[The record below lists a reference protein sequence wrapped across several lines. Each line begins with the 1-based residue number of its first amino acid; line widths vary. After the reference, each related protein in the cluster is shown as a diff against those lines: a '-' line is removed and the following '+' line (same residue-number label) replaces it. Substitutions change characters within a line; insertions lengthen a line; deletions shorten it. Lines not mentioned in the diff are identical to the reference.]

1 MRMQKVVIIGGGISG
16 VAAAY
21 ALGRLPEAP
30 EVTLLEASSRLGGK
44 IAAND
49 VDGRLVDA
57 GPDALLIRNPAV
69 RALLD
74 ELDLTRHIK
83 APVARGSF
91 IWTRGALRTLP
102 PSTLFGVPLR
112 MRDLIT
118 SGLISWPGLL
128 RAAADFVLPRM
139 RIGSDPTVGQLLR
152 PRLGREVFD
161 KLVDPML
168 GGIYAGRANLLSA
181 KSAVPEVA
189 AVLAPARS
197 IYLTMRERASKAPA
211 APAGPMLVNFPG
223 GMSALVDAMAA
234 RMRAEVHCDTTVTTV
249 EHGRRRWKVRT
260 ADGRLFKADHVV
272 FAAPAFATAALL
284 RPLDATAADA
294 MEAIPYASVANVTF
308 VYPRAAVDA
317 TRRGTGFLVPAVDG
331 RFIVGCTWMDE
342 KWGPEVLHASGDGQ
356 APDDGNVIIRASV
369 GRHGDDR
376 WVTMTDEEI
385 AVRAHAEL
393 VLSMGIKAKPSA
405 ATVQRWPLAM
415 PQYTAGHANRL
426 ATIDARLA
434 THPGLHV
441 VGAGYRGIGVASC
454 LITSQA
460 VAATIGASA

>member
-1 MRMQKVVIIGGGISG
+1 MGTQKVVVIGGGISG
-16 VAAAY
+16 LAAAY

-30 EVTLLEASSRLGGK
+30 EVRLLEASSRLGGK

-57 GPDALLIRNPAV
+57 GPDALLVRDPAV
-69 RALLD
+69 RALLA
-74 ELDLTRHIK
+74 ELDLTEQIK
-83 APVARGSF
+83 APIARGSF

-112 MRDLIT
+112 MQDLI
-118 SGLISWPGLL
+118 SSRLISWPGLL
-128 RAAADFVLPRM
+128 RAAADFVLPKLQA
-139 RIGSDPTVGQLLR
+139 GSDPTVGRLLR

-189 AVLAPARS
+189 ALLAPARS
-197 IYLTMRERASKAPA
+197 IYLTMRERASKAPTTS
-211 APAGPMLVNFPG
+211 AGPMLVNFPG
-223 GMSALVDAMAA
+223 GMRALVDALQA
-234 RMRAEVHCDTTVTTV
+234 RLRAEVHCDTTVTAV
-249 EHGRRRWKVRT
+249 ERGRRRWKVRT
-260 ADGRLFKADHVV
+260 SDGRVFKADHVV
-272 FAAPAFATAALL
+272 FATPAFATAALL

-308 VYPRAAVDA
+308 VYPRTAIDA

-342 KWGPEVLHASGDGQ
+342 KWGREVLCASGSGQ
-356 APDDGNVIIRASV
+356 VLGDEHVIIRASV

-393 VLSMGIKAKPSA
+393 VLSMGVKGKPTS

-426 ATIDARLA
+426 ATIDAGLA